1 MLNVCI
7 LFLFSFE
14 DFYID
19 LFILMEK
26 ILGCSR
32 VWNWELFIDLFTL
45 FCVMISFS
53 LEYGS
58 FEGKGYLLF
67 YLFFLLCSRVFE
79 IKNKL

>member
-1 MLNVCI
+1 
-7 LFLFSFE
+7 
-14 DFYID
+14 
-19 LFILMEK
+19 MEK

-32 VWNWELFIDLFTL
+32 VWNWELFIDLFTS

-67 YLFFLLCSRVFE
+67 YLFFLLCRR
-79 IKNKL
+79 